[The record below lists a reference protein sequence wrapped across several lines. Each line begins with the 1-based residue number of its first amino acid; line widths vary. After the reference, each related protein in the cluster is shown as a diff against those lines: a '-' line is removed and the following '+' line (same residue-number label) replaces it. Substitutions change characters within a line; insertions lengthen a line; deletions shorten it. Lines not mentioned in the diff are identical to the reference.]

1 MVMIKIYIPNIIS
14 ALRIALCIPMFFAE
28 AMSPLFVGCYLLAGI
43 SDMLDGFLARKL
55 GVTSEIGARLDSVA
69 DFVFVITAFAKLFP
83 LLNFPIWIWLII
95 IMIAVM
101 KITSSIVSKLR
112 SGKVVFLHT
121 KANKIAGFVLFIGM
135 LFAKTSCFQY
145 VVIGIIVIAMYAAVD
160 EMVRVARNIFQ

>member
-1 MVMIKIYIPNIIS
+1 MVMIKIHIPNIIS

-55 GVTSEIGARLDSVA
+55 GVTSEFGARLDSVA

-95 IMIAVM
+95 TMIAVI
-101 KITSSIVSKLR
+101 KIVSLIVSKLR
-112 SGKVVFLHT
+112 NRKVLFLHT
-121 KANKIAGFVLFIGM
+121 EANKITGLLLFIGM
-135 LFAKTSCFQY
+135 LFVKTACFQY
-145 VVIGIIVIAMYAAVD
+145 VVIVIIVVAIFAAVD
-160 EMVRVARNIFQ
+160 EMVKILKMQL